1 MNSQKIAYKRVST
14 VDQTTL
20 RQLDGMTFDK
30 VFEEKISGKTKERP
44 QLQAMIEYI
53 REGDHVYVHSLDR
66 LARNLKDLLEIVNI
80 VTDKGCTIHFVS
92 QGFEFSKNGS
102 NPTSKLLLQLLGSI
116 HEFELQLIHE
126 RQREGIESAKRKGC
140 YKTGRPVTMTDEKI
154 ATFKTLYEQGMPV
167 ARIARE
173 LRVSEATLF
182 RLIKKQQIPKP
193 QKQKKPHSVA

>member
-14 VDQTTL
+14 IEQTTS

-44 QLQAMIEYI
+44 QLKAMIEYI

-116 HEFELQLIHE
+116 HEFELQLIRE

-154 ATFKTLYEQGMPV
+154 VTFKKLYGTV
-167 ARIARE
+167 
-173 LRVSEATLF
+173 
-182 RLIKKQQIPKP
+182 KKIRGGIYK
-193 QKQKKPHSVA
+193 